1 MNNHWFQIKT
11 KLLNNIV
18 WILLLLA
25 VIVIGGL
32 DSSFFTPTIMGNVLS
47 QAAWVSCLLHSPLPL
62 CLD

>member
-1 MNNHWFQIKT
+1 MNNQWFQIKT

-25 VIVIGGL
+25 VVVIGGL

-47 QAAWVSCLLHSPLPL
+47 QAAVLGILSFAQSI
-62 CLD
+62 